1 MYDANMR
8 TTVDLPP
15 AVHRRA
21 RDLADRRGQSLSSV
35 IADLTIRGLAQ
46 LDEPVELTVDAVSGF
61 PVIRVG
67 RKVTASDVADAL
79 DDE

>member
-1 MYDANMR
+1 M
-8 TTVDLPP
+8 
-15 AVHRRA
+15 
-21 RDLADRRGQSLSSV
+21 

-46 LDEPVELTVDAVSGF
+46 LDEPVELTVDAASGF

-67 RKVTASDVADAL
+67 RKISADDVANAL